1 MTFTAKYDGR
11 CGECGEEIAEGDL
24 LEWVDTARGRKA
36 VHADECAD
44 RVEGKNEQGANQRP
58 TCPSCWQVIA
68 HNGSCGCDD
77 S

>member
-1 MTFTAKYDGR
+1 MSFSAKYDGR

-44 RVEGKNEQGANQRP
+44 RAEDKQNQAMTKRP
-58 TCPSCWQVIA
+58 TCPDCWQVVSVSGA
-68 HNGSCGCDD
+68 CGCDE
-77 S
+77 

>member
-1 MTFTAKYDGR
+1 MSFTAKYDGR
-11 CGECGEEIAEGDL
+11 CSECGEEIAEGDL

-36 VHADECAD
+36 VHSDTCAD
-44 RVEGKNEQGANQRP
+44 RAEGRNEQAKNQRP
-58 TCPSCWQVIA
+58 TCSACWQVVA